1 MNSKT
6 PGFALCTDHGIDV
19 GWQGFYVTFDNGYS
33 VSTQFG
39 EFNYCTKDGAN
50 AEIAIFDPKGNFV
63 RLPGW
68 TDDVIGYQN
77 PQNFLDIC
85 NQVARMQ
92 P

>member
-1 MNSKT
+1 MKT
-6 PGFALCTDHGIDV
+6 PGFSLRIDHAAGV
-19 GWQGFYVTFDNGYS
+19 GGRGFYVTFDNGYS

-39 EFNYCTKDGAN
+39 EFNYCDKEGSD

-68 TDDVIGYQN
+68 DDDVKGYQN